1 VVFGKEGPPVARF
14 RMQRKVRRMESIK
27 GMRRRRQE
35 KEEADALRDKG
46 KNGG

>member
-27 GMRRRRQE
+27 GMRRRQE